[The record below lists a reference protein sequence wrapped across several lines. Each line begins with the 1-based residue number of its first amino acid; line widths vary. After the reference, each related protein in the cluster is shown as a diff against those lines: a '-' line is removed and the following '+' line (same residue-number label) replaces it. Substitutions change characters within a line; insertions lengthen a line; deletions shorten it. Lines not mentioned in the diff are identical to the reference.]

1 MDPASCVALATGAY
15 KTLKAAIETGRSL
28 QDMGSQL
35 ATWGQA
41 ISDFNN
47 VDERNKNPPLWKKTF
62 KGSDSETA
70 IELVIHRKKMEH
82 MREEIKE
89 AITRQY
95 GKSAWDEVLA
105 VEAQMRRLRKEELYR
120 KQELVDATINWVI
133 GIICFVVGAAIL
145 SGVIWIIGK
154 VQGRW

>member
-1 MDPASCVALATGAY
+1 
-15 KTLKAAIETGRSL
+15 
-28 QDMGSQL
+28 
-35 ATWGQA
+35 
-41 ISDFNN
+41 
-47 VDERNKNPPLWKKTF
+47 
-62 KGSDSETA
+62 
-70 IELVIHRKKMEH
+70 

-133 GIICFVVGAAIL
+133 GIICFIFGAAIL

-154 VQGRW
+154 AQGRW